1 MFRSAEFLAYFCTD
15 NLIINHLTQC
25 YTMAQHLLPGR
36 RGYDPHFVSAQSL
49 LWPLLNHQ
57 QQVLVA
63 GIFHS
68 LKCHLQNELSVAL
81 RVIQMLTEF
90 VRRQFP
96 QHAAALLEVLEP
108 FADEVAEKLGGHR
121 G

>member
-1 MFRSAEFLAYFCTD
+1 
-15 NLIINHLTQC
+15 
-25 YTMAQHLLPGR
+25 MAQHLLPGR

-68 LKCHLQNELSVAL
+68 LKCHLQNELSVEL
-81 RVIQMLTEF
+81 
-90 VRRQFP
+90 
-96 QHAAALLEVLEP
+96 AAHLKDSRTYCEGYLSSPLSCLIFHHIVEQLKKDIPA
-108 FADEVAEKLGGHR
+108 
-121 G
+121 

>member
-1 MFRSAEFLAYFCTD
+1 MFHSAEFLAYFCTD

-81 RVIQMLTEF
+81 TAHLKDSRTHCEGYLSS
-90 VRRQFP
+90 P
-96 QHAAALLEVLEP
+96 LSLLIFNHIVEQLKKDIP
-108 FADEVAEKLGGHR
+108 A
-121 G
+121 

>member
-81 RVIQMLTEF
+81 ATHLKDSRTYCEGYLSSPLSCLIFHHIVEQLKKDI
-90 VRRQFP
+90 P
-96 QHAAALLEVLEP
+96 A
-108 FADEVAEKLGGHR
+108 
-121 G
+121 

>member
-1 MFRSAEFLAYFCTD
+1 
-15 NLIINHLTQC
+15 
-25 YTMAQHLLPGR
+25 MAQHLLPGR

-63 GIFHS
+63 GVFHS

-81 RVIQMLTEF
+81 
-90 VRRQFP
+90 
-96 QHAAALLEVLEP
+96 AAHLKDSRTYCEGYLSSPLSCLIFHHIVEQLKKDIPA
-108 FADEVAEKLGGHR
+108 
-121 G
+121 

>member
-1 MFRSAEFLAYFCTD
+1 
-15 NLIINHLTQC
+15 
-25 YTMAQHLLPGR
+25 MAQHLLPGR

-81 RVIQMLTEF
+81 
-90 VRRQFP
+90 
-96 QHAAALLEVLEP
+96 AAYLKDSRTYCEGYLSSPLSCLIFHHIVEQLKKDIPA
-108 FADEVAEKLGGHR
+108 
-121 G
+121 